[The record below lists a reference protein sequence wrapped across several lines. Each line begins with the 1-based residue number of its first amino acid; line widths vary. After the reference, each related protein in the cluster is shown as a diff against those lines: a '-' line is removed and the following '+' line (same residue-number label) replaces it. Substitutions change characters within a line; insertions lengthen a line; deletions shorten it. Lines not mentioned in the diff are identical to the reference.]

1 MAIIEG
7 RNFPYYGF
15 AFSIEKT
22 QTMHDM
28 DSILSMDVS
37 SGTVDEVQR
46 IANLIIDDSRY
57 NH

>member
-37 SGTVDEVQR
+37 SGTVDEV
-46 IANLIIDDSRY
+46 
-57 NH
+57 